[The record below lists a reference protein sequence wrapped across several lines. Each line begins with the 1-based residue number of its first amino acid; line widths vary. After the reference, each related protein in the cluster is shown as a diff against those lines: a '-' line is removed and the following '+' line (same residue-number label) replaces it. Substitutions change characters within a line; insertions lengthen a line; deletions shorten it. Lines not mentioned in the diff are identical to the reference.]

1 MKTGDHRRVNGASG
15 DLTVGR
21 LAKIEIGVKIATGI
35 VRVVVPVLEGSIEVD
50 RLHVASQEIVAPK
63 GVAETHVTTVV
74 PMDGARRGV
83 SRATADQMVEVPKHA
98 VPVTVVPKD
107 EGRMGRVLV
116 TVGRKDVAPRRVV
129 PVTVVRIGV
138 VPNIVVQAARVA
150 NILDG
155 QVTDHTVIV
164 VHIPNIVTAKNTD
177 DQAVPN
183 SAIVGQ
189 IIEAVSSPIV
199 VRADRNSDLVE
210 TTIAGLGIAGSD
222 AAKDADRVEANLLIA
237 VLKAGDLLT
246 TTAIITD
253 SVIDGLNTMPRA
265 VQAAVNSGIM
275 VDRANTI
282 SDIMLIVVPRAAD
295 LLTTTATTGDSVAE
309 ALNTTLIV
317 ARAEVSSG
325 TVEDR
330 NITVVNIMVL
340 VRIFDIMAARVD
352 MSLLIM
358 KDAVLVD
365 HNSRIATAGTTVVG
379 ARHAMLEFLIQNKLI
394 MRNTVNMDVV
404 VRTVRNRVPIGRPWK
419 ADPQV
424 VARMA
429 PGSVVVEARGGLA
442 PVAPARADLVS
453 GDILRRPKCWT
464 LLTPT
469 RMAS

>member
-15 DLTVGR
+15 GLTVGR
-21 LAKIEIGVKIATGI
+21 LAKVEIGMKVATEI
-35 VRVVVPVLEGSIEVD
+35 VRTVVPALEGSIEVD
-50 RLHVASQEIVAPK
+50 RLRVASQEIVVLK
-63 GVAETHVTTVV
+63 GVAGMPVTTVV

-83 SRATADQMVEVPKHA
+83 SRATEDQMVEVPKHA
-98 VPVTVVPKD
+98 VPVTVVPKA
-107 EGRMGRVLV
+107 EVRMGRVLV
-116 TVGRKDVAPRRVV
+116 TVGWKDAAPRRVV
-129 PVTVVRIGV
+129 PVMVAPKVVDQIIGDPVALV
-138 VPNIVVQAARVA
+138 VNTSDGPVA
-150 NILDG
+150 QN
-155 QVTDHTVIV
+155 TEIV
-164 VHIPNIVTAKNTD
+164 VHIPSIVTAKNTD

-189 IIEAVSSPIV
+189 IVEAVSSPIV

-210 TTIAGLGIAGSD
+210 TTIAGLGITGSD
-222 AAKDADRVEANLLIA
+222 AAKDADRVEANLLIV

-246 TTAIITD
+246 ATAILTD

-265 VQAAVNSGIM
+265 VQAAANSGIM

-282 SDIMLIVVPRAAD
+282 SDIMVIVVPRAAD

-309 ALNTTLIV
+309 DLNTTPIV
-317 ARAEVSSG
+317 AQAEASSG

-330 NITVVNIMVL
+330 NITVM

-358 KDAVLVD
+358 KVAVLVD
-365 HNSRIATAGTTVVG
+365 HNSRIATAGMNVVG

-394 MRNTVNMDVV
+394 MPNTVNTDVV
-404 VRTVRNRVPIGRPWK
+404 ARTVRNRVPIGRPWK
-419 ADPQV
+419 AGPQV
-424 VARMA
+424 VDRMD
-429 PGSVVVEARGGLA
+429 PGSVVIAARGGLA